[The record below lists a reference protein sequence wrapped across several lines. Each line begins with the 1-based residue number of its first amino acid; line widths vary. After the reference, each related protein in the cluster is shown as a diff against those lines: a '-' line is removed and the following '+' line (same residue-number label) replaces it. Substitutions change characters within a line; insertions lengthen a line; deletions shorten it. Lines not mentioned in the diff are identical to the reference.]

1 MIILRNKQKNFGWWG
16 DLNKKMVLRSAKQGQ
31 KWNPSWSKYISEEE
45 YNSNLPLGI
54 RASIKKKTR
63 EALELEQVEILKE
76 NFPKLSKE
84 LEGLVKFLRD
94 KSIKDKY
101 PQWGEGD
108 EYPRIYFNMDWEK
121 LKKPNFIPVIFYGI
135 GFQETNFLGI
145 NPKGE
150 YWCNSLQ
157 PSLRLNLKKELLS
170 DLENSL
176 KEYTQAKI
184 NDEYM
189 WNDEE
194 YDQVIDW
201 IKTLIGGVKKYL

>member
-1 MIILRNKQKNFGWWG
+1 MIILRQKCFGIWG
-16 DLNKKMVLRSAKQGQ
+16 DLNKRMALRSAKQGQ

-63 EALELEQVEILKE
+63 EALELEQVEMLKE
-76 NFPKLSKE
+76 NFPKLSKD
-84 LEGLVKFLRD
+84 LEGLVKLLRD

-101 PQWGEGD
+101 PQWGDGD
-108 EYPRIYFNMDWEK
+108 EYPRIYFNIKWEK
-121 LKKPNFIPVIFYGI
+121 LEKPDFIPVIFYGV

-145 NPKGE
+145 NPKGG

-157 PSLRLNLKKELLS
+157 PSLRLNLKKELLL

-176 KEYTQAKI
+176 KEYTNLKQENGLGWDK
-184 NDEYM
+184 
-189 WNDEE
+189 EE
-194 YDQVIDW
+194 YDDVLNW
-201 IKTLIGGVKKYL
+201 INALIGGVKKYL